1 VKELKDE
8 RMEEQGDKDIKELKD
23 ERIKEHIDDMR
34 E

>member
-1 VKELKDE
+1 MKELKDE

>member
-8 RMEEQGDKDIKELKD
+8 RMEEQRDREIKELKD